1 MTRVRPLNRADHGA
15 LCFDNSVIG
24 PSQRIVQ
31 IGLSELAMA
40 AADMPL
46 CLAKDANTGRFN
58 LVALVGLVD
67 PVNLFVHDRRFHAT
81 YCPRALQLTGF
92 RLDPNGVAGLA
103 VVEDDPAIGP
113 AIGTSGDP
121 LFRDGKPSPVLAGIA
136 AALEHLV
143 ADIGEARALVDGY
156 AAQRLIR
163 PLNLVLQTDDGKDHV
178 IDGLYTIGTEQMMEL
193 PDDEVLRM
201 HRSGALASAT
211 LLATSLVQVERL
223 CQLHNAGGRQ
233 RLRITRLSPDDG
245 LSAF

>member
-1 MTRVRPLNRADHGA
+1 MSRVRPLNRADHGA
-15 LCFDNSVIG
+15 LCFDSSVVG
-24 PSQRIVQ
+24 PDQRIVQ
-31 IGLSELAMA
+31 IGLSELTLAV
-40 AADMPL
+40 ADMPL

-58 LVALVGLVD
+58 LVALVGLVE
-67 PVNLFVHDRRFHAT
+67 PANLFVHDRRFHAT

-92 RLDPNGVAGLA
+92 RLDANGVAGLA
-103 VVEDDPAIGP
+103 VVEDDPAIGM
-113 AIGTSGDP
+113 SGDP
-121 LFRDGKPSPVLAGIA
+121 LFNNGEPSPVLAGIA

-143 ADIGEARALVDGY
+143 ADIGEARALIDDY

-178 IDGLYTIGTEQMMEL
+178 IDGLYTIGTEQMMQL
-193 PDDEVLRM
+193 PDDEVVRM

-211 LLATSLVQVERL
+211 LLAASLVQVERL

>member
-1 MTRVRPLNRADHGA
+1 MSRVRPLNRADHGA
-15 LCFDNSVIG
+15 LRFDSSVVG
-24 PSQRIVQ
+24 SDRRIVQ
-31 IGLSELAMA
+31 IGLSELTLAV
-40 AADMPL
+40 ADMPV

-58 LVALVGLVD
+58 LVALVGLVE
-67 PVNLFVHDRRFHAT
+67 PANLFVHDRRFHAT

-92 RLDPNGVAGLA
+92 RLDANGVAGLA
-103 VVEDDPAIGP
+103 VVEDDQAIGM
-113 AIGTSGDP
+113 SGDP
-121 LFRDGKPSPVLAGIA
+121 LFQNGKPLPVLVGIA

-143 ADIGEARALVDGY
+143 ADIGEARALVDDY

-178 IDGLYTIGTEQMMEL
+178 IDGLYTIGTEQMMQL
-193 PDDEVLRM
+193 PDDEVVRM

-211 LLATSLVQVERL
+211 LLAASLVQVERL

-233 RLRITRLSPDDG
+233 RLCITRLSSDDG